1 MSAVSLPAPT
11 AAVSRARITAS
22 GLLRSEWTKLWSVRS
37 LRLTLAF
44 AFALVIGLSSY
55 LIIEGTTLGG
65 APADIPFSFTAVYP
79 VGMLAL
85 VVLGVLTV
93 TSEYSSGTIRS
104 SLVAVPKRSGVLLA
118 KAAVLTAVTAVL
130 GAFTSV
136 LLYVL
141 VQVTGTLPSANGMS
155 LFDPDMFWGV
165 LAGTLVLPY
174 GALFGIALGAL
185 IRNAAAAITLYF
197 AVFQMGPQIFPVF
210 LPEGLARVTDYMPF
224 AAMDVVRAAGAATE
238 PYGVGIAIVVL
249 TAWIVVIGGSAWWL
263 LKRCDV

>member
-93 TSEYSSGTIRS
+93 TSAPWR
-104 SLVAVPKRSGVLLA
+104 
-118 KAAVLTAVTAVL
+118 AVT
-130 GAFTSV
+130 
-136 LLYVL
+136 
-141 VQVTGTLPSANGMS
+141 
-155 LFDPDMFWGV
+155 
-165 LAGTLVLPY
+165 
-174 GALFGIALGAL
+174 
-185 IRNAAAAITLYF
+185 RAAAS
-197 AVFQMGPQIFPVF
+197 AVTT
-210 LPEGLARVTDYMPF
+210 RTDVGATDEMMSRTVP
-224 AAMDVVRAAGAATE
+224 AASSR
-238 PYGVGIAIVVL
+238 P
-249 TAWIVVIGGSAWWL
+249 
-263 LKRCDV
+263 